1 MGYDSGSTQAPL
13 PSAAQLGRMAASLL
27 KTDDESGG
35 DGVGFSVGDGGA
47 VVLESGVTVASAFSE
62 QALPTALWHN
72 LSSHAPAVSSAWTV
86 QVDRQGPTR
95 YTVRGTARGWS
106 LLRTIA
112 AEPHRILIN
121 DTFTSHSGDV
131 QGVYVR
137 HAAQSEQ
144 PSAVV
149 QPGTLAPFMCES
161 DETRGAF
168 GEPPALIATMFRA

>member
-1 MGYDSGSTQAPL
+1 MRDRAIWIADAAPI
-13 PSAAQLGRMAASLL
+13 
-27 KTDDESGG
+27 DDEDEPS
-35 DGVGFSVGDGGA
+35 DA
-47 VVLESGVTVASAFSE
+47 PTVK
-62 QALPTALWHN
+62 P
-72 LSSHAPAVSSAWTV
+72 AWTV
-86 QVDRQGPTR
+86 RVDRRQGLTW

>member
-1 MGYDSGSTQAPL
+1 
-13 PSAAQLGRMAASLL
+13 MAASLL

-35 DGVGFSVGDGGA
+35 DAVGFSVGDGGA

-72 LSSHAPAVSSAWTV
+72 LSSLAHALSPAWIV
-86 QVDRQGPTR
+86 QVDRRQGPSR

-112 AEPHRILIN
+112 AEPHRILVN
-121 DTFTSHSGDV
+121 DTFTSRSGDV

-137 HAAQSEQ
+137 HAAQSAQ

-168 GEPPALIATMFRA
+168 GEPTALIATMFGA